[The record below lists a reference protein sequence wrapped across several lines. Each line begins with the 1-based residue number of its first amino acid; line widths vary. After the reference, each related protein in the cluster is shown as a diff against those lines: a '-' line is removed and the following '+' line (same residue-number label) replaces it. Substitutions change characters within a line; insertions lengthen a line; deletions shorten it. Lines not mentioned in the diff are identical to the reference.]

1 MRMVNLTAKSLILA
15 SLLACGDSSE
25 GDDGGDSNGT
35 GGDNGGQTSDAGD
48 SGVVEDGGDSNG
60 GETGGANNQ
69 TQNGGGTD
77 KLSGAYMPGTADAL
91 MPMSGFVFT
100 DPRDQNQDQQAYK
113 IILSSEPSVGCK
125 IKELD
130 ERLGKLDR
138 FGDGVEKIRYLSCR
152 LRATDMSG
160 RHPAAVLG
168 VDIGGF
174 VALPPD
180 QLECAPTFSMMG
192 KSAGD
197 RVIGSMKWVDAQRNG
212 AEVASFEFDLTYCGE
227 VDTLSM

>member
-1 MRMVNLTAKSLILA
+1 M
-15 SLLACGDSSE
+15 
-25 GDDGGDSNGT
+25 
-35 GGDNGGQTSDAGD
+35 
-48 SGVVEDGGDSNG
+48 
-60 GETGGANNQ
+60 
-69 TQNGGGTD
+69 
-77 KLSGAYMPGTADAL
+77 
-91 MPMSGFVFT
+91 
-100 DPRDQNQDQQAYK
+100 
-113 IILSSEPSVGCK
+113 
-125 IKELD
+125 
-130 ERLGKLDR
+130 LDR
-138 FGDGVEKIRYLSCR
+138 FDDGVEKIRYLSCR
-152 LRATDMSG
+152 VRATDMSG